1 MDGLCQTRGVDQQ
14 SEKAPGVAGWCLRP
28 LKGSAAAE
36 RKDKEAGSRKA
47 GGYGGNSL
55 SACRGMKKGEQLP
68 SSLSLNAARWRR
80 LEINQM
86 PSCLAVEMHLEIA
99 DGER

>member
-14 SEKAPGVAGWCLRP
+14 SEKAPGVAGWCLHP

-47 GGYGGNSL
+47 GGHGG
-55 SACRGMKKGEQLP
+55 
-68 SSLSLNAARWRR
+68 SSLSWNEERRAAPIIFITQHR
-80 LEINQM
+80 
-86 PSCLAVEMHLEIA
+86 
-99 DGER
+99 ERAQTGN